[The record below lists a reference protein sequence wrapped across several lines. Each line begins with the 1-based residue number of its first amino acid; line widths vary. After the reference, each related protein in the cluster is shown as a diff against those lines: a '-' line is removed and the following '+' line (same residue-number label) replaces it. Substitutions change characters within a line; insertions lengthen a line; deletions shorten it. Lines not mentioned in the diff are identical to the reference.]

1 MVTKYGGAN
10 SHMAIRAAELNI
22 PSVIGAG
29 SLYDKVVNSN
39 KIEINTIDK
48 KILIIN

>member
-1 MVTKYGGAN
+1 
-10 SHMAIRAAELNI
+10 MAIRASELDI

-29 SLYDKVVNSN
+29 SLYDRVIDSN
-39 KIEINTIDK
+39 TIEINTLEK